1 MSDDT
6 QSPGDEDDA
15 ETAASPAAEET
26 GGDGVSDAEG
36 TETGGEDAT
45 DSEAAETGVEA
56 EAAPD
61 SDAAEGEADP
71 VAANETAVV
80 SGGDGPS
87 TLDRLRAE
95 PRTRMATAIL
105 AVVVGVVLGSLHW
118 VGLVVGAALVS
129 LTRET
134 PRRGLAAGVGFGVV
148 VVVTHVAVLAASGPS
163 VVATAVAMRQV
174 FGVSV
179 VVPLVAGLIGGLA
192 RSVV

>member
-1 MSDDT
+1 MSDDEW
-6 QSPGDEDDA
+6 SPDDDA
-15 ETAASPAAEET
+15 ETAPSPAAGET
-26 GGDGVSDAEG
+26 DADGVSDADTTARE
-36 TETGGEDAT
+36 
-45 DSEAAETGVEA
+45 VEA
-56 EAAPD
+56 EAALD
-61 SDAAEGEADP
+61 TDATGTDP
-71 VAANETAVV
+71 VAADETAAVT
-80 SGGDGPS
+80 GGAPS
-87 TLDRLRAE
+87 TLDRLRGE

-148 VVVTHVAVLAASGPS
+148 VVVTHVAVLAASGSS

-174 FGVSV
+174 FGVGV
-179 VVPLVAGLIGGLA
+179 AVPLVAGLIGGLA

>member
-6 QSPGDEDDA
+6 GSPGDENERNRNENEVA
-15 ETAASPAAEET
+15 ESPPAAET
-26 GGDGVSDAEG
+26 DVDGV
-36 TETGGEDAT
+36 T
-45 DSEAAETGVEA
+45 DSETVETDDTPGSSET
-56 EAAPD
+56 ET
-61 SDAAEGEADP
+61 DP
-71 VAANETAVV
+71 VAADETAVV
-80 SGGDGPS
+80 SGGDAAG
-87 TLDRLRAE
+87 TLDRLRGE
-95 PRTRMATAIL
+95 PRTRMATAVL

-179 VVPLVAGLIGGLA
+179 AVPLVAGLVGGLA